1 MKTDFQGSSKYLMTF
16 VKMAIITIPSWQAG
30 SLELGQKAPNLP
42 PLKNITKWP
51 CQLTPKFKN
60 DYLFFSWCPTQ
71 SGEWRFHFFYG
82 GPSRR
87 KNITARTQMCWTY
100 FHFSKQ
106 SLELYVF
113 GVFSALSSYQ
123 NNNNHR
129 WRRSTAMQLCQTH
142 IGHAVRMSAEVCL
155 EASPNI

>member
-1 MKTDFQGSSKYLMTF
+1 MTF

-60 DYLFFSWCPTQ
+60 DYLLFSWCPTQ

-87 KNITARTQMCWTY
+87 KNITTRAQMCWTY
-100 FHFSKQ
+100 FHF
-106 SLELYVF
+106 VF
-113 GVFSALSSYQ
+113 GVFQHY
-123 NNNNHR
+123 H
-129 WRRSTAMQLCQTH
+129 H
-142 IGHAVRMSAEVCL
+142 IKIIIITDGGAAPQCSFAR
-155 EASPNI
+155 PT